1 MADILKTEGMETV
14 GEGEEIS
21 EDLMSAE
28 VAPEPAV
35 RSPED
40 NRELLQTA
48 DRYVAEENYLGA
60 VNTYR
65 QILVTAPDDK
75 SVLQRIEEL
84 KFLLRLLGKDKE
96 VLISKLNAFLDAVKN
111 RRDEFFRSS

>member
-14 GEGEEIS
+14 GEVEEIS
-21 EDLMSAE
+21 EELMSAE
-28 VAPEPAV
+28 VAPGPAV

-40 NRELLQTA
+40 NTELLQTA

-60 VNTYR
+60 INTYR

-75 SVLQRIEEL
+75 SVLQRLEEL

-96 VLISKLNAFLDAVKN
+96 VLIAKLNAFLDAVKN